1 MRFFGWAGSLVYIGI
16 LFPVVFTLV
25 SFEEKGDAVSKYIAG
40 ETANMDE
47 LLRNGEFV
55 PGFIFTPLDT
65 MQTQIFV
72 FKGRKKKNAFLFFV
86 SRFHGDSIRVLT
98 AENVCAYSVG
108 NKYFVS
114 HASDG
119 DAFFI
124 QLKKE
129 GRACLYERDGIPGD
143 RRSLY
148 YLLLPG
154 QCNYFVFDTE
164 QQNIS
169 SIEIQK
175 GQKGER
181 ATVFTSKNTGERFAL
196 FVNQF
201 LGDCPA
207 LRNMVQAGFLTMND
221 LPQVIETYN
230 RCFE

>member
-1 MRFFGWAGSLVYIGI
+1 MHIFGFVNLVVCVGI
-16 LFPVVFTLV
+16 LLPAAFTPVF
-25 SFEEKGDAVSKYIAG
+25 SEKKGNAVSKYIAG

-55 PGFIFTPLDT
+55 PGFIFTSEDT
-65 MQTQIFV
+65 IQTEIFA

-86 SRFHGDSIRVLT
+86 SRAGGDSVRVLT
-98 AENVCAYSVG
+98 AENVHGYSFG
-108 NKYFVS
+108 NKHFVS
-114 HASDG
+114 HASG
-119 DAFFI
+119 ENAFFV

-143 RRSLY
+143 ARSLY
-148 YLLLPG
+148 YLQLPG
-154 QCNYFVFDTE
+154 QFNYYVFDTE

-196 FVNQF
+196 FVNQY
-201 LGDCPA
+201 LCDCLA
-207 LRNMVQAGFLTMND
+207 LRNMVQSGFLSMND

-230 RCFE
+230 KCFE